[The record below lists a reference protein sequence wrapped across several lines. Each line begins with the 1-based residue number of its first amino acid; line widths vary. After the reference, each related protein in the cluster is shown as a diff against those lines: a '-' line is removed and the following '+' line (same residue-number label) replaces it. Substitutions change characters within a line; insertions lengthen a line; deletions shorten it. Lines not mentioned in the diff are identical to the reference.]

1 MNVNGPVETILGP
14 VEGMQRKT
22 IAFGLKIV
30 QDHLIQRSLTEL
42 WS

>member
-30 QDHLIQRSLTEL
+30 QDHLIQRSLVMI
-42 WS
+42 